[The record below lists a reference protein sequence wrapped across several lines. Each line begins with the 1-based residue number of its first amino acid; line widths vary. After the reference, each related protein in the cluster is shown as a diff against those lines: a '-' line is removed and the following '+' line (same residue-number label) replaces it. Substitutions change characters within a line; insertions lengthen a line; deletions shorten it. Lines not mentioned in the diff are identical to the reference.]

1 MIWSRGQQIGAQ
13 KVSHHFFLSEALYSG
28 LKLRCFML
36 VLWLAV
42 PLVKNRLLPMYRNYL
57 EAQRQRLMYKP
68 IAPEPSI
75 EELRDV
81 TIVFPGGPCLNDLE
95 TQSHV

>member
-1 MIWSRGQQIGAQ
+1 
-13 KVSHHFFLSEALYSG
+13 
-28 LKLRCFML
+28 
-36 VLWLAV
+36 
-42 PLVKNRLLPMYRNYL
+42 MYRNYL

-81 TIVFPGGPCLNDLE
+81 TIVFPGGRCA
-95 TQSHV
+95 